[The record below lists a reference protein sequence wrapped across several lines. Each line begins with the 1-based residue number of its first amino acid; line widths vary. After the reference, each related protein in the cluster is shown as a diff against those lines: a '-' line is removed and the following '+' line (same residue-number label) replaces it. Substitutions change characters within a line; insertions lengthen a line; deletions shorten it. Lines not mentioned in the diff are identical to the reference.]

1 MLLTLSD
8 ISKSFQDQTVLKKIS
23 LAVNDRDRIGLL
35 GINGI
40 GKSTLLNIIS
50 GELEYDEG
58 NIAYKD
64 GLEIGYLKQSNALNE
79 DNSLKEEINDS
90 LKEIFDIRNK
100 LQSISDEIAQKQDD
114 KLLKEYDRLTN
125 CYLACDGI
133 NAETRINTVL
143 QGMGFAS
150 FDMNSE
156 VRNLS
161 GGEKTRFAICKI
173 LVRNPELLLLDE
185 PTNHLDF
192 EMLEWLEAY
201 LKSYKGAVITVSH
214 DRYFLDSVSTDICEL
229 ENGELIRYKGGY
241 SSFLV
246 QKEERIKRL
255 TNEYNKQQKE
265 IEHLKDYVN
274 RNLARS
280 SSSNSVGSRVKA
292 LEKAEIKA
300 LPRITQKDL
309 KIIFEYD
316 TEPYSSVLECSD
328 ISVSVGN
335 PPDKRVLF
343 DNIDFSMMRGEK
355 IAIVGKNGIGKSSFL
370 KAILKKIPSSG
381 RIKYGGNLKI
391 SYFEQEMD
399 SFDMNLT
406 AIETVH
412 RRFPAKDDFE
422 IRSMLARFLIQGE
435 DVFKQMKQLSGA
447 NKAKVAFAIICFER
461 PNLLVLDEPTNHL
474 DYIAKQ
480 ALEKALKEYNG
491 TILMVSHDR
500 YMLSSVPDKIC
511 ELTEKGLYEYQGNYQ
526 YYREH
531 RIHQTPVSVKTESAA
546 DNAYTRSKK
555 NKADERKRRV
565 RLAETERKLQ
575 SLEEEIEAINAQI
588 QDPEN
593 SSDYIKLDELLTLL
607 EEKKKEKDIA
617 ESQWL
622 ELSE

>member
-1 MLLTLSD
+1 MLITLTD

-50 GELEYDEG
+50 GKLEYDEG
-58 NIAYKD
+58 SIAYKD
-64 GLEIGYLKQSNALNE
+64 RLEIGYLKQNNALNE
-79 DNSLKEEINDS
+79 TNSLEEEINDS
-90 LKEIFDIRNK
+90 LKEIFDLRKK
-100 LQSISDEIAQKQDD
+100 LQSLSEEIAEKQDD
-114 KLLKEYDRLTN
+114 ELLKEYDRLTN
-125 CYLACDGI
+125 SYLACDGV
-133 NAETRINTVL
+133 NAETRINIVL

-150 FDMNSE
+150 FDMSTE
-156 VRNLS
+156 VKNLS

-192 EMLEWLEAY
+192 TMLEWLEDY
-201 LKSYKGAVITVSH
+201 LKSYNGAVITVSH
-214 DRYFLDSVSTDICEL
+214 DRYFLDAVSTDICEI
-229 ENGELIRYKGGY
+229 ENGELIHYKGGY
-241 SSFLV
+241 SSFLI

-255 TNEYNKQQKE
+255 TSEYNKQQKE

-300 LPRITQKDL
+300 LPRTTEKEL
-309 KIIFEYD
+309 KICFEYD
-316 TEPYSSVLECSD
+316 NEPYSSILECSD

-343 DNIDFSMMRGEK
+343 KNIDFNMMRGEK
-355 IAIVGKNGIGKSSFL
+355 IAIVGKNGIGKSSLL

-391 SYFEQEMD
+391 SYFEQEME
-399 SFDMNLT
+399 SFDLNLS
-406 AIETVH
+406 AIDTVH
-412 RRFPAKDDFE
+412 RRFPAKNDFE
-422 IRSMLARFLIQGE
+422 IRSMLARFLIQGD

-447 NKAKVAFAIICFER
+447 NRAKVAFAIICFER
-461 PNLLVLDEPTNHL
+461 SNLLILDEPTNHL
-474 DYIAKQ
+474 DYMAKQ
-480 ALEKALKEYNG
+480 ALEKALKEYTG
-491 TILMVSHDR
+491 SILMVSHDR

-511 ELTEKGLYEYQGNYQ
+511 ELTESGLTEYPGNYN
-526 YYREH
+526 YYKEH
-531 RIHQTPVSVKTESAA
+531 RIKDSIVQQKKENNA
-546 DNAYTRSKK
+546 DNAYTRNKK
-555 NKADERKRRV
+555 NKADERKRRA

-575 SLEEEIEAINAQI
+575 SLEEEIEDVNAQI
-588 QDPEN
+588 QDPEI
-593 SSDYIKLDELLTLL
+593 SSDYIKLNELLSLL
-607 EEKKKEKDIA
+607 EEKKKERDTA